1 MLARVRDHVRHNVV
15 GYIALFV
22 ALGGTGAYAA
32 DTVFSTDIVDGE
44 VKTPDL
50 ANVAVTNGKLA
61 ANSVGAGKVVD
72 NSLGGADILEPS
84 LAKVPN
90 ADTLDGRDSG
100 GFAQKVAAGRVTFD
114 GNVPGGAC
122 TLQGLDAGDDA
133 AAANDILVVTPSSS
147 FNELSFDLEWKHFGG
162 LPGSPGNFTIWV
174 CNRTSEPQTL
184 STFVDWMVLAIPQ
197 KSTRPP
203 QSVDTP

>member
-1 MLARVRDHVRHNVV
+1 MLPKVRDHVRHNVV

-72 NSLGGADILEPS
+72 NSLGGADVLESS

-100 GFAQKVAAGRVTFD
+100 GFAQKVAAGRVNFD
-114 GNVPGGAC
+114 GNIAAGGC
-122 TLQGLDAGDDA
+122 TGEGFDVGNNA
-133 AAANDILVVTPSSS
+133 AAANDVLAVTPSSS
-147 FNELSFDLEWKHFGG
+147 FDHFKFDLEWQHFVEPLGG
-162 LPGSPGNFTIWV
+162 PGDFVIWV
-174 CNRTSEPQTL
+174 CNRTSEPQTV
-184 STFVDWMVLAIPQ
+184 STSVDWMVLAVPQ
-197 KSTRPP
+197 KVPP
-203 QSVDTP
+203 GS